1 MKVYNRLTEIH
12 KISKYDRYIDKKL
25 IPEVNKRLNL
35 NLKYSISSDIYSM
48 SYTSMRDE
56 SDEILDIRL
65 KFTTNN
71 KNNDGLFWAT
81 FIIAGRTVEV
91 GSMTGDIT
99 YDVDIIEDSYY
110 DFFEQVEA
118 KGTKLT
124 GV

>member
-25 IPEVNKRLNL
+25 IPEINKRLNL

-91 GSMTGDIT
+91 GSMIGDIT

>member
-91 GSMTGDIT
+91 GSMIGDIT

>member
-1 MKVYNRLTEIH
+1 MKVYNKLNEIH

-25 IPEVNKRLNL
+25 IPEVNKSLNL
-35 NLKYSISSDIYSM
+35 NLKPSISSDIYST
-48 SYTSMRDE
+48 SYVSMRDE
-56 SDEILDIRL
+56 SNEILDIRL

-81 FIIAGRTVEV
+81 FIIAGRTVEI
-91 GSMTGDIT
+91 GSMIGDIS

-124 GV
+124 GI